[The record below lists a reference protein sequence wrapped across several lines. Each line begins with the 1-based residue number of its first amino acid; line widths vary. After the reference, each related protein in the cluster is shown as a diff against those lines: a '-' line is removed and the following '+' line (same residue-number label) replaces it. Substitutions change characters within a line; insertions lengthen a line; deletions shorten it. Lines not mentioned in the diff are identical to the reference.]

1 MKRFQ
6 YRLNDQNTQLGTW
19 GKLVPLKYVE
29 VVPGDTISGTFK
41 TKSRSAITVK
51 PIYSRAYFD
60 LYAFYVPYRILWADW
75 KNFIQGTEGG
85 VSGYPSFPT
94 LAVQRPWNFETH
106 TVGVGNNFLG
116 DAYHHI
122 WNRFFDLKSESGGN
136 SGETIAN
143 TSATAGTMYYRPWN
157 GTAMQNVYRRDTT
170 FDQSLKSQ
178 SNVRDVDIDVSGP
191 NITVSELREAFA
203 QERWEKLRDFYGH
216 RYVDYLA
223 AVGVKANWEIL
234 DEPECIGVS
243 NNDWQY
249 RTVKST
255 TTESIARAQ
264 GYFESEHSINLRKT
278 FCPEH
283 GVIAIM
289 AAPRADL
296 FWADQGTH
304 TAALRQ
310 SREDFYSPEFSMY
323 SEQTVSN
330 LVVGGSSDFVTPKYE
345 EFRKGRNEIGDRTTD
360 VMQTFLN
367 PMTVTTEAAL
377 RATVPDTS
385 AFEAEPA
392 EPVQGQPYGLEIPIY
407 GESRLT
413 RVSPV
418 TPMARKGVA

>member
-1 MKRFQ
+1 MKRYQ
-6 YRLNDQNTQLGTW
+6 YRLNDQNTQLGQW

-29 VVPGDTISGTFK
+29 VVPGDTIQGTFK

-60 LYAFYVPYRILWADW
+60 LYAFYVPYRLLWADW
-75 KNFIQGTEGG
+75 KNFIQGTGLGAGG
-85 VSGYPSFPT
+85 LELPALT
-94 LAVQRPWNFETH
+94 ATRPWNFETH
-106 TVGVGNNFLG
+106 TAGTGNNFLG
-116 DAYHHI
+116 DAYHSI
-122 WNRFFDLKSESGGN
+122 WNRFFQLKEAPDYT
-136 SGETIAN
+136 SGETIPN
-143 TSATAGTMYYRPWN
+143 IDSGTSAEYWNRWPGTSML
-157 GTAMQNVYRRDTT
+157 NVYRRDTT
-170 FDQSLKSQ
+170 FDQSLKAEA
-178 SNVRDVDIDVSGP
+178 NVRDVDIDITGSTLSVSA
-191 NITVSELREAFA
+191 IREAFA
-203 QERWEKLRDFYGH
+203 QERWDKLRDFYGH

-223 AVGVKANWEIL
+223 AVGIKANWEIL

-255 TTESIARAQ
+255 TTDSIARAQ
-264 GYFESEHSINLRKT
+264 GYFESEHTINLRKT

-304 TAALRQ
+304 TAAFR
-310 SREDFYSPEFSMY
+310 SAREDFYSPEYAHY
-323 SEQTVSN
+323 SEQVVSS
-330 LVVGGSSDFVTPKYE
+330 VIVGGSNDFVTPKYE

-385 AFEAEPA
+385 AFEAEPV
-392 EPVQGQPYGLEIPIY
+392 EPVEGQPYGLEIPIY

-413 RVSPV
+413 RTSPV

>member
-6 YRLNDQNTQLGTW
+6 YRLNDQNTQLGQW

-75 KNFIQGTEGG
+75 KNFIQGTSNIGAF
-85 VSGYPSFPT
+85 VLPA
-94 LAVQRPWNFETH
+94 LAAQRPWNFETH
-106 TVGVGNNFLG
+106 TVGTGNNFLG

-122 WNRFFDLKSESGGN
+122 WNRFFDLKSQSDYA
-136 SGETIAN
+136 SAETIPN
-143 TSATAGTMYYRPWN
+143 TTSAGTSQYWGNWN
-157 GTAMQNVYRRDTT
+157 GTSMLNVYRRDTT
-170 FDQSLKSQ
+170 FDQSLKSE

-191 NITVSELREAFA
+191 TVTVSELREAFA

-264 GYFESEHSINLRKT
+264 GYFESEHTINLRKT

-283 GVIAIM
+283 GIIAIL

-296 FWADQGTH
+296 FWSGQGTH
-304 TAALRQ
+304 MAAFR
-310 SREDFYSPEFSMY
+310 SARDDFYSPEFSMY
-323 SEQTVSN
+323 SEQTVDSA
-330 LVVGGSSDFVTPKYE
+330 VVGGSTDFVTPKYE

-392 EPVQGQPYGLEIPIY
+392 EPVEGQPYGLEIPIY